1 MILTCQIIYDLIIE
15 KATALGLDEI
25 RKPDRFGNG
34 KYMTV
39 AIVDKEN
46 WLANERGFV
55 NTQKVVENLTKYLDF
70 LRKEILG

>member
-1 MILTCQIIYDLIIE
+1 MNFTSI
-15 KATALGLDEI
+15 LGLDEI

-46 WLANERGFV
+46 WLANEKGFV
-55 NTQKVVENLTKYLDF
+55 NAQKVVENLTKYLNF
-70 LRKEILG
+70 LRKEILK

>member
-1 MILTCQIIYDLIIE
+1 
-15 KATALGLDEI
+15 
-25 RKPDRFGNG
+25 
-34 KYMTV
+34 MTV